1 MQQDAASL
9 DQQREQRLGD
19 LEAQDQAAAEKDD
32 AERARN
38 VKYGG
43 RANFVNDYHK
53 KAGELSLSERMGRSG
68 VSGRANGGED

>member
-9 DQQREQRLGD
+9 DQQRDQRLD
-19 LEAQDQAAAEKDD
+19 ELEARDKAAAERED

-38 VKYGG
+38 SKYGG

-68 VSGRANGGED
+68 ISGRANGED